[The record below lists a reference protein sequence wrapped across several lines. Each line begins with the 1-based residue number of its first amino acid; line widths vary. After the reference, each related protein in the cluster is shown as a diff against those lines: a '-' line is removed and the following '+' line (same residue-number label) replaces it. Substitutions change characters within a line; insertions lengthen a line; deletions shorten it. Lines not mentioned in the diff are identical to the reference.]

1 MKCRCCDVEL
11 TDDEIMFQDEDG
23 YSLDTCE
30 ICLSEQ
36 SSYYIE
42 DEYIE
47 NLKDIGIDL

>member
-1 MKCRCCDVEL
+1 MKCKCCNEVL
-11 TDDEIMFQDEDG
+11 TDEEVTYQDVDG

-30 ICLSEQ
+30 TCLGEQ
-36 SSYYIE
+36 DSYLVE